1 MPRAAG
7 NIQRSQDS
15 RVLRLTWVRAGV
27 LTGLSV
33 VECSRV
39 ESLRTVGLDEVGLEM
54 DVRPGEAVPEA
65 VVVVVFWVTWLPEE
79 PPSLGLGF
87 GGAAVRV
94 LPLTAVVI
102 VEMVEDTVVVVVVV
116 EEVVLS
122 GPFGRALG
130 LDKKMGSWPIP
141 FASTRSVG
149 T

>member
-1 MPRAAG
+1 M
-7 NIQRSQDS
+7 
-15 RVLRLTWVRAGV
+15 

-39 ESLRTVGLDEVGLEM
+39 ESLRTVGLDEDGLEV

-79 PPSLGLGF
+79 PPSLGLAF

-94 LPLTAVVI
+94 LPLTGVVI

-116 EEVVLS
+116 VVEEVVLS
-122 GPFGRALG
+122 GPLGRALG
-130 LDKKMGSWPIP
+130 LDRKMGSWPIP
-141 FASTRSVG
+141 LAFTRSVG

>member
-7 NIQRSQDS
+7 NIQTSQDS

-39 ESLRTVGLDEVGLEM
+39 ESLRTVGLDVDGLEVE
-54 DVRPGEAVPEA
+54 VRPREAVPEA
-65 VVVVVFWVTWLPEE
+65 VVVVVVFWVTWLPDE
-79 PPSLGLGF
+79 PPSLGLTF
-87 GGAAVRV
+87 GGDAVRV

-102 VEMVEDTVVVVVVV
+102 VEMVEDTMVVVVD
-116 EEVVLS
+116 EVVLS
-122 GPFGRALG
+122 GPLGKVLG
-130 LDKKMGSWPIP
+130 LDRKMGSWPIP
-141 FASTRSVG
+141 LASTRSVG